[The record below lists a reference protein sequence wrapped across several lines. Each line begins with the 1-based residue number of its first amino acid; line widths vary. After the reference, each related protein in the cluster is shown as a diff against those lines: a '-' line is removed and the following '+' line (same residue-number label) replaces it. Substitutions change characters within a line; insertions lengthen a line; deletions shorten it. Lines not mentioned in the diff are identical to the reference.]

1 MTYAL
6 SASGLSK
13 RYGSTWALRECDL
26 ALPGG
31 RVIALVGP
39 NGAGKTTLLRLAVG
53 LLAPTSGTIEV
64 FGSSPTT
71 NTPQALARIGF
82 LAQEH
87 PLYRG
92 FTVADLLRF
101 GSSLN
106 IRFDRPLAVKRLAA
120 LGIPLDRKAGRLSG
134 GQQSQVALALALAK
148 RPELLVLDEPL
159 SSLDPVARR
168 EFLQTLMG
176 AVAADGITVLFSS
189 HVVHELER
197 VCDYLVVLSHG
208 RIALDGDIDTLLARH
223 RILTGPRSD
232 VDGRWL
238 GTVIETTHSDRHTS
252 LLVRDPAAID
262 GWTEEPVGLE
272 DLIVAYLRGGVALDD
287 REVAAA

>member
-13 RYGSTWALRECDL
+13 RYRSTWALRECDL
-26 ALPGG
+26 ALPAG

-39 NGAGKTTLLRLAVG
+39 NGAGKTTFLRLAVG

-106 IRFDRPLAVKRLAA
+106 IRFDRPLAEKRLAA

>member
-13 RYGSTWALRECDL
+13 RYRSTWALRECDL
-26 ALPGG
+26 ALPAG

-39 NGAGKTTLLRLAVG
+39 NGAGKTTFLRLAVG

-71 NTPQALARIGF
+71 NTRQALARIGF

-101 GSSLN
+101 GGSLN
-106 IRFDRPLAVKRLAA
+106 IRFDRQLAQKRLAA
-120 LGIPLDRKAGRLSG
+120 LGIPLDRKAGTLSG

-148 RPELLVLDEPL
+148 RPDLLVLDEPL

-176 AVAADGITVLFSS
+176 AVAQGGVTVLFSS

-197 VCDYLVVLSHG
+197 VCDYLVVLNHG
-208 RIALDGDIDTLLARH
+208 RIAIDGDIDTLLTRH
-223 RILTGPRSD
+223 RLLIGPRSD
-232 VDGRWL
+232 VDDPRL
-238 GTVIETTHSDRHTS
+238 GTVIEATRSDRHTS
-252 LLVRDPAAID
+252 MLVRDPVATD
-262 GWTEEPVGLE
+262 GWNEQPVGLE
-272 DLIVAYLRGGVALDD
+272 DLVLAYLRGGVALE
-287 REVAAA
+287 RVPA

>member
-13 RYGSTWALRECDL
+13 RYRSTWALRECDL
-26 ALPGG
+26 ALPAG

-53 LLAPTSGTIEV
+53 LLSPTSGTIEV
-64 FGSSPTT
+64 FGTRPTT

-82 LAQEH
+82 LAQDH

-101 GSSLN
+101 GAHLN
-106 IRFDRPLAVKRLAA
+106 LRFDRPLAEKRLAA
-120 LGIPLDRKAGRLSG
+120 FGIPLERKAGTLSG

-176 AVAADGITVLFSS
+176 AVAQDGITVIFSS

-197 VCDYLVVLSHG
+197 VCDHLVVLRQG

-223 RILTGPRSD
+223 RILVGPRSD
-232 VDGRWL
+232 VDDPRI
-238 GTVIETTHSDRHTS
+238 GTVIETTPSDRHTS
-252 LLVRDPAAID
+252 LLVRDGAAID
-262 GWTEEPVGLE
+262 GWTEHPVGLE
-272 DLIVAYLRGGVALDD
+272 DLVLAYLRGPLAARPL
-287 REVAAA
+287 EVAA

>member
-1 MTYAL
+1 MTHAL

-13 RYGSTWALRECDL
+13 RYGSTWALRGCDL
-26 ALPGG
+26 ALPAG

-64 FGSSPTT
+64 FGASPTT
-71 NTPQALARIGF
+71 NTAHALARIGF

-101 GSSLN
+101 GRSLN
-106 IRFDRPLAVKRLAA
+106 IRFDRQLAEKRLAA
-120 LGIPLDRKAGRLSG
+120 LGIPLARKAGALSG

-148 RPELLVLDEPL
+148 RPDLLVLDEPL

-176 AVAADGITVLFSS
+176 AVAQDGVTVLFSS

-197 VCDYLVVLSHG
+197 VCDYLVVLNHG
-208 RIALDGDIDTLLARH
+208 RITIDGDIDTLLARH
-223 RILTGPRSD
+223 RILVGPRCEAD
-232 VDGRWL
+232 DPRV
-238 GTVIETTHSDRHTS
+238 GTVVEATHSDRHTS
-252 LLVRDPAAID
+252 LLVRDGAAAA
-262 GWTEEPVGLE
+262 GWQEQPVGLE
-272 DLIVAYLRGGVALDD
+272 DLVLAYLRRGVALEEV
-287 REVAAA
+287 EVAAA

>member
-1 MTYAL
+1 MTFAL

-13 RYGSTWALRECDL
+13 RYRSTWALRGCDM
-26 ALPGG
+26 ALPAG

-53 LLAPTSGTIEV
+53 LLAPTSGSIEV
-64 FGSSPTT
+64 FGANPTT

-101 GSSLN
+101 GSHLN
-106 IRFDRPLAVKRLAA
+106 IRFDRELAEKRLAV
-120 LGIPLDRKAGRLSG
+120 LDIPLDRKAGALSG

-148 RPELLVLDEPL
+148 RPDLLVLDEPL
-159 SSLDPVARR
+159 SSLDPVARL

-176 AVAADGITVLFSS
+176 AVAQDGITVLFSS

-197 VCDYLVVLSHG
+197 VCDYLVVLNHG
-208 RIALDGDIDTLLARH
+208 RIALDGDIDALLARH
-223 RILTGPRSD
+223 RLLVGPRSD
-232 VDGRWL
+232 MDDPRL
-238 GTVIETTHSDRHTS
+238 GTVIETTRSDRHTS
-252 LLVRDPAAID
+252 LLVRDGAAID
-262 GWTEEPVGLE
+262 GWEERPVGLE
-272 DLIVAYLRGGVALDD
+272 DLVLAYLRGGAAQD
-287 REVAAA
+287 RVEVPA